1 MIDNFTIKKN
11 RFNNS
16 NLELYIDSIIK
27 SIFND
32 KIKYIN
38 KYEEDNIYEV
48 GTYKNGKVIVVLP
61 KIIDLF
67 DNKLRI
73 VNNNKMYE
81 YGIDIDKQFININL
95 REINF
100 GNNDN
105 NYHVTFIGSSR
116 LVNINNIDSACQFE
130 IDEFDIDN
138 KKLLDTITFVKADD
152 RLEDIYTKTEG
163 LFTSPI
169 NEYNSVRIKKCKK
182 INSLYN
188 NERVTDMISLY
199 NGKLVEF
206 MTTVNKNNR
215 TYIIRKDN
223 DNYNITFVDVINK
236 GMSNF
241 YFDIN
246 NEVKLIKKLEKKD

>member
-1 MIDNFTIKKN
+1 MIDNFTVKKN
-11 RFNNS
+11 MFNN
-16 NLELYIDSIIK
+16 NLELYMDDIIK

-48 GTYKNGKVIVVLP
+48 GTNKSGKVIVVLP

-67 DNKLRI
+67 DNKLR
-73 VNNNKMYE
+73 
-81 YGIDIDKQFININL
+81 
-95 REINF
+95 
-100 GNNDN
+100 
-105 NYHVTFIGSSR
+105 
-116 LVNINNIDSACQFE
+116 LVNINNIDSVCQFE

-206 MTTVNKNNR
+206 MTTVKKNNR

-246 NEVKLIKKLEKKD
+246 DEVKLIKKLEKKD